1 MSKEK
6 YNTLFKLVKKTI
18 NEWDPIGVLPDAPD
32 DEYEFE
38 VAQIVTLLNKADT
51 EEALSE
57 GLAEIFNKALGCHY
71 TVEECLPI
79 ARKIRILTE

>member
-6 YNTLFKLVKKTI
+6 YNDFFKLVKKTI

-38 VAQIVTLLNKADT
+38 VALIMTLLSKADT

-57 GLAEIFNKALGCHY
+57 GIAEIFSKSLGGHY
-71 TVEECLPI
+71 TKEECLPI
-79 ARKIRILTE
+79 AREIRI